1 MFQFFKR
8 PGAVKELDRIIAEL
22 NMNMQNNYKDATQEA
37 LRELEQKLSEM
48 TAANALSER
57 QRSSY
62 ESVLEEYKG
71 KLKSYSHKE
80 QRPFW

>member
-1 MFQFFKR
+1 
-8 PGAVKELDRIIAEL
+8 
-22 NMNMQNNYKDATQEA
+22 

>member
-1 MFQFFKR
+1 
-8 PGAVKELDRIIAEL
+8 
-22 NMNMQNNYKDATQEA
+22 

-48 TAANALSER
+48 TAANALSEV
-57 QRSSY
+57 QRTSY